1 MKIDMGSLRAL
12 YFSFGTMQ
20 RKKEP
25 ALRRAQDND
34 ANEVGQFWS
43 RLPIARG

>member
-1 MKIDMGSLRAL
+1 MKIDMGSLRAA

-25 ALRRAQDND
+25 ALRRAQDNET
-34 ANEVGQFWS
+34 NEADQFWS